1 MSNFVISTMT
11 SEVDYCIYI
20 ALPGNVVKVKHMIR
34 VNGGANMTDPKS
46 LAVPGGSATAVSD
59 EELAELEKHPLFKFH
74 REQGYLRVIKNSSK
88 YAAAEKAE
96 KPAGLEKKDKSAQR
110 KPSDYKKE
118 GEKAPKTKK
127 D

>member
-11 SEVDYCIYI
+11 AGVQYAIY
-20 ALPGNVVKVKHMIR
+20 AKLPGNTVKVKKMIR
-34 VNGGANMTDPKS
+34 VNGGANLTDPKS
-46 LAVPGGSATAVSD
+46 LAVLGGSATAVSD

-74 REQGYLRVIKNSSK
+74 RDQGYLKVIKDSSK

-96 KPAGLEKKDKSAQR
+96 NPSGLEKQDKSAQK
-110 KPSDYKKE
+110 KPSDYKRDGGKT
-118 GEKAPKTKK
+118 PKTKR